1 LDTYYKALEK
11 AGIEKPITSSMTDG
25 APQEI
30 DIEEPVEEKKSQH
43 RSKLMQVKTQATQ
56 ANSAM
61 QQQTARRLPL
71 RAVPSG
77 AAAAYDPNTLNEN
90 LIVLSDPR
98 SFEAE
103 QFKMLRSSLLFP
115 HTGKP
120 PRTIMVTSALPGE
133 GKTFV
138 SSNLAVSI
146 AQGINEH
153 VMLIDCDIRLPDLH
167 TNFGFKEVKGLSEY
181 LTARVELKD
190 LLLKTSVDKLTLLP
204 GGTPPPNPAELIA
217 SKKMSNLIAE
227 VRSRY
232 KDRFIVIDSPPP
244 SMTSETNVIAKQV
257 DGILLVVNYGKTP
270 REMASQLVEL
280 FGKEKILGVVFNRY
294 ERGFYSNYRYGK
306 YGYGKKGQYYTK

>member
-1 LDTYYKALEK
+1 LDTYFKALEK
-11 AGIEKPITSSMTDG
+11 AGIEKPPTSVTERV
-25 APQEI
+25 PQER
-30 DIEEPVEEKKSQH
+30 DTAEPVDKKEYQDKN
-43 RSKLMQVKTQATQ
+43 KLTQVKNQATQ
-56 ANSAM
+56 PEMKKQKQN
-61 QQQTARRLPL
+61 ARRLPL

-77 AAAAYDPNTLNEN
+77 ASAKYDPNNLDEN
-90 LIVLSDPR
+90 LIVLSKPR

-120 PRTIMVTSALPGE
+120 PRTIMVTSAFPGE

-153 VMLIDCDIRLPDLH
+153 VMLVDCDIRLPDLH
-167 TNFGFKEVKGLSEY
+167 LNFGFKEVKGLAEY
-181 LTARVELKD
+181 LTEGLELKD

-217 SKKMSNLIAE
+217 SKKMSRLIAE

-232 KDRFIVIDSPPP
+232 KDRYIIIDSPPP
-244 SMTSETNVIAKQV
+244 SMTSETSVIAKHV
-257 DGILLVVNYGKTP
+257 DGILLVINYGKTP
-270 REMASQLVEL
+270 REMASQLVDL
-280 FGKEKILGVVFNRY
+280 FGKEKLLGIVFNRY
-294 ERGFYSNYRYGK
+294 ERGFYSDYRYGK